1 MIKTPYACHYFK
13 LKFKYNL
20 LLCTLVIF
28 AISNANSA
36 PKGSPWG
43 EGYFPNVELTDQDGN
58 KLKFYDD
65 LIKGKVV
72 AINFMYT
79 HCGDTCPVETASLK
93 RVQAALGDRVGKD
106 IFFYSISI
114 DPDHDTP
121 KVLKEYAE
129 RFKAGSGWR
138 FLTGS
143 KETTTLLR
151 KKLGLYRE
159 DVAESK
165 LNEHNVSFIIGNES
179 TGQWMKKTPFDE
191 PSTLVRLLGYTL
203 SNSKAAYKGSRTS
216 YSEAKK
222 LPKLSKAEDIYRF
235 RCLACHSLGTEDGIG
250 PGLKGVTERRD
261 RKWLARWLK
270 EPDKMLAEQDPIAID
285 LYNRYNK
292 VLMPNLRLSD
302 GDVET
307 LIKFMEDNS
316 KASAEQP

>member
-1 MIKTPYACHYFK
+1 MLMLGGGNILA
-13 LKFKYNL
+13 
-20 LLCTLVIF
+20 
-28 AISNANSA
+28 A

-43 EGYFPNVELTDQDGN
+43 GDYFPNVTLVNQDGKN
-58 KLKFYDD
+58 VRFYDD

-72 AINFMYT
+72 AINFIYT

-93 RVQAALGDRVGKD
+93 RVQGLLGDRVGKD

-121 KVLKEYAE
+121 KVLKEYSE
-129 RFKAGSGWR
+129 RFRVGTGWS

-143 KETTTLLR
+143 KADTTLLR

-159 DVAESK
+159 EVAESN

-191 PSTLVRLLGYTL
+191 PRTLVRLLGYTL
-203 SNSKAAYKGSRTS
+203 SNDKLAYKGSHTR
-216 YSEAKK
+216 YSEAKQ
-222 LPKLSKAEDIYRF
+222 LPKLSKAEDTYRF
-235 RCLACHSLGTEDGIG
+235 RCLACHSLGAEDGLG
-250 PGLKGVTERRD
+250 PGLQGITDRRD
-261 RKWLARWLK
+261 RTWLARWLK
-270 EPDKMLAEQDPIAID
+270 EPDKMLAEKDPIAID

-302 GDVET
+302 SDAEG
-307 LIKFMEDNS
+307 LINYLE
-316 KASAEQP
+316 SAANPKEHNH

>member
-1 MIKTPYACHYFK
+1 MRKRLWVNKFNGFRNIP
-13 LKFKYNL
+13 LKVMVAL
-20 LLCTLVIF
+20 LFLGCSYSW
-28 AISNANSA
+28 AA
-36 PKGSPWG
+36 PKSSPWG
-43 EGYFPNVELTDQDGN
+43 DGYFPNVELIDQDGN

-65 LIKGKVV
+65 LIKDKVV

-93 RVQAALGDRVGKD
+93 RVQTALGDRVGKD

-129 RFKAGSGWR
+129 RFKAGPGWR

-143 KETTTLLR
+143 KEDTTLLR

-159 DVAESK
+159 EVAESK
-165 LNEHNVSFIIGNES
+165 LNEHNVSFILGNER

-191 PSTLVRLLGYTL
+191 PNTLVRLLGYTL
-203 SNSKAAYKGSRTS
+203 SNSKASYNANRTS
-216 YSEAKK
+216 YSEAKT
-222 LPKLSKAEDIYRF
+222 LQKLSKAEDIYRF
-235 RCLACHSLGTEDGIG
+235 RCLACHSLGAEEGIG

-270 EPDKMLAEQDPIAID
+270 EPDKMLAEKDPIATD

-302 GDVET
+302 GDVQA
-307 LIKFMEDNS
+307 LIKYMEDSS
-316 KASAEQP
+316 KASAGQP